1 MLKEILFIVSICM
14 FLKAHEGHQEDRHQ
28 DGKHET
34 AAPTEATKVVFERIN
49 EFYLK
54 ELKPIFQKK
63 CFDCHS
69 SQTKFPSYYMIPGIK
84 QWIQSDIDEAR
95 DHIDLESDFPF
106 KSHAT
111 PAEDIEAIGNEIK
124 EGDMPPFGYRMM
136 HSESALSEDEKE
148 KVRGWVQLGKKLL
161 ADLPK

>member
-1 MLKEILFIVSICM
+1 MFKEILFIVSICV
-14 FLKAHEGHQEDRHQ
+14 FLKAHEGQHKGSSQNAN
-28 DGKHET
+28 HEN
-34 AAPTEATKVVFERIN
+34 AAPTEATKVVFEKIN
-49 EFYLK
+49 ESYLK
-54 ELKPIFQKK
+54 EIKPIFQKK

-69 SQTKFPSYYMIPGIK
+69 SKTKFPSYYKIPGIK

-111 PAEDIEAIGNEIK
+111 PGEDIEAIGHEIK

-136 HSESALSEDEKE
+136 HSESALSDDEKE
-148 KVRGWVQLGKKLL
+148 KVRVWVELGQKWI
-161 ADLPK
+161 AELPK